1 MTQEKKNGKIIA
13 IITMIFLFGMISFVT
28 NLAAP
33 MGIVLKNQFDV
44 SNALGMLG
52 NFGNFI
58 AYAVMGI
65 PSGILLQRVGYK
77 KTALIA
83 VAIGFIGVGIQFLSG
98 HSSPEMAFAVYL
110 IGAFVAGFSMCL
122 LNTVVNPMLNKLG
135 GEGNKGNQLI
145 QVGGSFNSV
154 MATITPMFVGIL
166 IAGSIEKAT
175 ISQIFPVMYTAMA
188 VFAFAFFV
196 LLFVRI
202 PEPNAATTTE
212 PISTLMKGALKFRHF
227 VLGAIAIFVYVG
239 IEVGVPG
246 TLNLFLTDPVEK
258 GGAGIAST
266 ISGFVVG
273 TYWFLMLIGRLAGA
287 SLGAKVSSKAML
299 TFTSGLG
306 LILVFLAIFSST
318 GTLVNLP
325 VLQQSATGGL
335 SFGFAEVPIN
345 AMYLVL
351 VGFCTSIMWGGIFN
365 LAVEGLGKYLA
376 AASGLFMVLVCG
388 GGNKGNQL
396 IQVGGSFN
404 SVMATI
410 TPMFVGI
417 LIAGSIEKA
426 TISQIFP
433 VMYTA
438 MAVFA
443 FAFFVLLFVRIP
455 EPNAATTTEP
465 ISTLMKGALK
475 FRHFVLGAIAIFVYV
490 GIEVGVPGTLN
501 LFLTDPVEKGGA
513 GIASTISGFV
523 VGTYWFLM
531 LIGRLAGASLGAK
544 VSSKAML
551 TFTSALGLILVFLAI
566 FSSTGTLVNLP
577 VLQQSATGGLSFGFA
592 EVPINAMYLVLVG
605 LCTSIMWG
613 GIFNLAVE
621 GLGKYLAA
629 ASGLFMVLVCG
640 GGILPVIQGWVADVA
655 GFMASYWVIIAALAY
670 LLYYGLVGCKNV
682 NKDIP
687 VE

>member
-1 MTQEKKNGKIIA
+1 MTQQKQNGKLIA

-33 MGIVLKNQFDV
+33 MGIVLKNQFSV

-65 PSGILLQRVGYK
+65 PSGILLQKVGYK

-83 VAIGFIGVGIQFLSG
+83 VAIGFIGVGVQFLSG

-110 IGAFVAGFSMCL
+110 IGAFIAGFSMCL

-145 QVGGSFNSV
+145 QIGGSFNSV

-188 VFAFAFFV
+188 VFALAFLV
-196 LLFVRI
+196 LLFVPI

-212 PISTLMKGALKFRHF
+212 PIGKLMSGALKFRHF
-227 VLGAIAIFVYVG
+227 I
-239 IEVGVPG
+239 
-246 TLNLFLTDPVEK
+246 
-258 GGAGIAST
+258 
-266 ISGFVVG
+266 
-273 TYWFLMLIGRLAGA
+273 
-287 SLGAKVSSKAML
+287 
-299 TFTSGLG
+299 
-306 LILVFLAIFSST
+306 
-318 GTLVNLP
+318 
-325 VLQQSATGGL
+325 
-335 SFGFAEVPIN
+335 
-345 AMYLVL
+345 
-351 VGFCTSIMWGGIFN
+351 
-365 LAVEGLGKYLA
+365 
-376 AASGLFMVLVCG
+376 
-388 GGNKGNQL
+388 
-396 IQVGGSFN
+396 
-404 SVMATI
+404 
-410 TPMFVGI
+410 
-417 LIAGSIEKA
+417 
-426 TISQIFP
+426 
-433 VMYTA
+433 
-438 MAVFA
+438 
-443 FAFFVLLFVRIP
+443 
-455 EPNAATTTEP
+455 
-465 ISTLMKGALK
+465 
-475 FRHFVLGAIAIFVYV
+475 LGAIAIFVYV

-551 TFTSALGLILVFLAI
+551 TFTSALGLLLVFLAI
-566 FSSTGTLVNLP
+566 FSPTDSFVNLP
-577 VLQQSATGGLSFGFA
+577 VLQQSATGGLSFGLA

-640 GGILPVIQGWVADVA
+640 GGILPVTQGVVADMA

-670 LLYYGLVGCKNV
+670 LLFYGLIGCKNV
-682 NKDIP
+682 NKDIK
-687 VE
+687 VD

>member
-145 QVGGSFNSV
+145 QMGGSFNSV

-202 PEPNAATTTE
+202 PEPNAA
-212 PISTLMKGALKFRHF
+212 A
-227 VLGAIAIFVYVG
+227 
-239 IEVGVPG
+239 
-246 TLNLFLTDPVEK
+246 
-258 GGAGIAST
+258 
-266 ISGFVVG
+266 
-273 TYWFLMLIGRLAGA
+273 
-287 SLGAKVSSKAML
+287 
-299 TFTSGLG
+299 
-306 LILVFLAIFSST
+306 
-318 GTLVNLP
+318 
-325 VLQQSATGGL
+325 
-335 SFGFAEVPIN
+335 
-345 AMYLVL
+345 
-351 VGFCTSIMWGGIFN
+351 
-365 LAVEGLGKYLA
+365 
-376 AASGLFMVLVCG
+376 
-388 GGNKGNQL
+388 
-396 IQVGGSFN
+396 
-404 SVMATI
+404 
-410 TPMFVGI
+410 
-417 LIAGSIEKA
+417 
-426 TISQIFP
+426 
-433 VMYTA
+433 
-438 MAVFA
+438 
-443 FAFFVLLFVRIP
+443 
-455 EPNAATTTEP
+455 TTEP

>member
-1 MTQEKKNGKIIA
+1 MTQQKQNGKLIA

-33 MGIVLKNQFDV
+33 MGIVLKNQFSV

-65 PSGILLQRVGYK
+65 PSGILLQKVGYK

-83 VAIGFIGVGIQFLSG
+83 VAIGFIGVGVQFLSG

-110 IGAFVAGFSMCL
+110 IGAFIAGFSMCL

-145 QVGGSFNSV
+145 QIGGSFNSV

-175 ISQIFPVMYTAMA
+175 ISHIFPVMYTAMA
-188 VFAFAFFV
+188 VFALAFLV
-196 LLFVRI
+196 LLFVPI

-212 PISTLMKGALKFRHF
+212 PIGKLMSGALKFRHF
-227 VLGAIAIFVYVG
+227 ILGAIAIFVYVG

-258 GGAGIAST
+258 GGAGIT
-266 ISGFVVG
+266 
-273 TYWFLMLIGRLAGA
+273 
-287 SLGAKVSSKAML
+287 
-299 TFTSGLG
+299 
-306 LILVFLAIFSST
+306 
-318 GTLVNLP
+318 
-325 VLQQSATGGL
+325 
-335 SFGFAEVPIN
+335 
-345 AMYLVL
+345 
-351 VGFCTSIMWGGIFN
+351 
-365 LAVEGLGKYLA
+365 
-376 AASGLFMVLVCG
+376 
-388 GGNKGNQL
+388 
-396 IQVGGSFN
+396 
-404 SVMATI
+404 
-410 TPMFVGI
+410 
-417 LIAGSIEKA
+417 
-426 TISQIFP
+426 
-433 VMYTA
+433 
-438 MAVFA
+438 
-443 FAFFVLLFVRIP
+443 
-455 EPNAATTTEP
+455 
-465 ISTLMKGALK
+465 
-475 FRHFVLGAIAIFVYV
+475 
-490 GIEVGVPGTLN
+490 
-501 LFLTDPVEKGGA
+501 
-513 GIASTISGFV
+513 STISGFV

-551 TFTSALGLILVFLAI
+551 TFTSALGLLLVFLAI
-566 FSSTGTLVNLP
+566 FSPTDSFVNLP
-577 VLQQSATGGLSFGFA
+577 VLQQSATGGLSFGLA

-640 GGILPVIQGWVADVA
+640 GGILPVIQGVVADMA

-670 LLYYGLVGCKNV
+670 LLFYGLIGCKNV
-682 NKDIP
+682 NKDIK
-687 VE
+687 VD

>member
-202 PEPNAATTTE
+202 PEPNAA
-212 PISTLMKGALKFRHF
+212 A
-227 VLGAIAIFVYVG
+227 
-239 IEVGVPG
+239 
-246 TLNLFLTDPVEK
+246 
-258 GGAGIAST
+258 
-266 ISGFVVG
+266 
-273 TYWFLMLIGRLAGA
+273 
-287 SLGAKVSSKAML
+287 
-299 TFTSGLG
+299 
-306 LILVFLAIFSST
+306 
-318 GTLVNLP
+318 
-325 VLQQSATGGL
+325 
-335 SFGFAEVPIN
+335 
-345 AMYLVL
+345 
-351 VGFCTSIMWGGIFN
+351 
-365 LAVEGLGKYLA
+365 
-376 AASGLFMVLVCG
+376 
-388 GGNKGNQL
+388 
-396 IQVGGSFN
+396 
-404 SVMATI
+404 
-410 TPMFVGI
+410 
-417 LIAGSIEKA
+417 
-426 TISQIFP
+426 
-433 VMYTA
+433 
-438 MAVFA
+438 
-443 FAFFVLLFVRIP
+443 
-455 EPNAATTTEP
+455 TTEP

-682 NKDIP
+682 NQDIP

>member
-1 MTQEKKNGKIIA
+1 MTQRKKNGKIIA

-202 PEPNAATTTE
+202 PEPNAA
-212 PISTLMKGALKFRHF
+212 A
-227 VLGAIAIFVYVG
+227 
-239 IEVGVPG
+239 
-246 TLNLFLTDPVEK
+246 
-258 GGAGIAST
+258 
-266 ISGFVVG
+266 
-273 TYWFLMLIGRLAGA
+273 
-287 SLGAKVSSKAML
+287 
-299 TFTSGLG
+299 
-306 LILVFLAIFSST
+306 
-318 GTLVNLP
+318 
-325 VLQQSATGGL
+325 
-335 SFGFAEVPIN
+335 
-345 AMYLVL
+345 
-351 VGFCTSIMWGGIFN
+351 
-365 LAVEGLGKYLA
+365 
-376 AASGLFMVLVCG
+376 
-388 GGNKGNQL
+388 
-396 IQVGGSFN
+396 
-404 SVMATI
+404 
-410 TPMFVGI
+410 
-417 LIAGSIEKA
+417 
-426 TISQIFP
+426 
-433 VMYTA
+433 
-438 MAVFA
+438 
-443 FAFFVLLFVRIP
+443 
-455 EPNAATTTEP
+455 TTEP